1 MGMANQ
7 VDIPLLDEVIWDGIL
22 GLAYP
27 NSNLKR
33 LGIKTLMENVIEQKS
48 LTKLDE
54 LN

>member
-1 MGMANQ
+1 MANQ

-33 LGIKTLMENVIEQKS
+33 LVFIFNLGNQNFNGKRYRSKII
-48 LTKLDE
+48 D
-54 LN
+54 